1 MTTFVQSRDAIVTL
15 IHTALQAQHPDLPV
29 FWENTLTVDLDTVAN
44 PFLRIEID
52 FDDAHQ
58 LTINDM
64 PEHRTYGHV
73 YFTVFAKE
81 GTGSRNAL
89 VLFDSLSDL
98 VKFKSD
104 ARFVFGVPTPGRRD
118 ARDGWVS
125 YELRAP
131 FFFDS
136 LN

>member
-15 IHTALQAQHPDLPV
+15 IHTALQAQHPTLPV
-29 FWENTLTVDLDTVAN
+29 FWENTLAVNLDTVGTQ
-44 PFLRIEID
+44 FLRIEID

-58 LTINDM
+58 LTINDA

-73 YFTVFAKE
+73 YFTVFVKE
-81 GTGSRNAL
+81 GAGSRSAL

-98 VKFKSD
+98 VKFQ
-104 ARFVFGVPTPGRRD
+104 AAQRFVFGVPTPGRRD
-118 ARDGWVS
+118 ARDGWMS

-136 LN
+136 LG